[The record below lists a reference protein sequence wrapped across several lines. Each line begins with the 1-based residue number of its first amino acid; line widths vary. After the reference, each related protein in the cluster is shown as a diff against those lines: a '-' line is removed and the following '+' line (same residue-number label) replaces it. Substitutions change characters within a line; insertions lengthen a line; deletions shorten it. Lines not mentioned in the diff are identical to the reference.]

1 MSSRQITTRTIF
13 IIWPCMQ
20 YGIFVFLLIFYR
32 SIFGINL
39 PKGCALQ
46 CFRFGLAE
54 KQTPRS
60 TLLKKSWNQMTCFEI
75 SENINRQNT
84 HIWKNTMH
92 RGANYLTREEKKSHA
107 SRPKHSVMLDRHMKN
122 KVCFRLKKTAFEN
135 VRTKRLFQW
144 SPLKFPLTVFKDTL
158 CVLHIYLATKKSILV
173 SSIKIY
179 VHIKGVYNTTIH
191 KIHKTEIRINKI
203 TTKENTVRITTHP
216 SSHTLSF
223 MQY

>member
-20 YGIFVFLLIFYR
+20 YGIFVFLLSFYW

-122 KVCFRLKKTAFEN
+122 KVCFRLKKNSVRKREN
-135 VRTKRLFQW
+135 KTIVSMISTKISSNSIQRY
-144 SPLKFPLTVFKDTL
+144 TL
-158 CVLHIYLATKKSILV
+158 RFTYL
-173 SSIKIY
+173 SSDK
-179 VHIKGVYNTTIH
+179 
-191 KIHKTEIRINKI
+191 KIHFGIINQNIR
-203 TTKENTVRITTHP
+203 
-216 SSHTLSF
+216 SHKRRL
-223 MQY
+223 